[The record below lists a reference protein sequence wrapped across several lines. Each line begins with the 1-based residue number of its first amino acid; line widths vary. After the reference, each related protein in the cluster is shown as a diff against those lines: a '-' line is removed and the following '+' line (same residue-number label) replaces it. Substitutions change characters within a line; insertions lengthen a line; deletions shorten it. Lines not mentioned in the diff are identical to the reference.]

1 MCGLEIPERRHLMA
15 DKIDEDDERLEFW
28 GTWNRLYLFILIY
41 AILQIVILYFFTRAF
56 NHS

>member
-1 MCGLEIPERRHLMA
+1 MA
-15 DKIDEDDERLEFW
+15 DKIDEDDDERLEFW

-41 AILQIVILYFFTRAF
+41 AILQIVILYFFTRIF